1 MIILFVIFLI
11 VDFSLICG
19 VAISI
24 FFPKYRVW
32 PPPKKY
38 SWQFWISWI
47 FATIG
52 MLGTPL
58 LGLLDFNSLGGWH
71 WIYFL
76 IGCLSLVTGSIITI
90 WGITT
95 LSEHQ
100 SLGLKGKIITDG
112 PYRYSRN
119 PQYLGFIILY
129 SGLILM
135 TFSFMVLVTGLMIIA
150 LFFILPFSEEPWLL
164 GEYGK
169 AYEDYCAKVPRFI
182 GINSKKRTHQLH
194 LF

>member
-1 MIILFVIFLI
+1 MIILLVIFLI

-24 FFPKYRVW
+24 LFPKYRIW

-47 FATIG
+47 FSTIG
-52 MLGTPL
+52 LIGTPL
-58 LGLLDFNSLGGWH
+58 LGFLDFNSLGGWH
-71 WIYFL
+71 WIYFV
-76 IGCLSLVTGSIITI
+76 IGSLPIVTGCIITI

-112 PYRYSRN
+112 PYQYSRN

-135 TFSFMVLVTGLMIIA
+135 TFSFMVLVTGLIIIA
-150 LFFILPFSEEPWLL
+150 MFFILPFSEEPWLL
-164 GEYGK
+164 QEYGK
-169 AYEDYCAKVPRFI
+169 AYEDYSAKVPRFI
-182 GINSKKRTHQLH
+182 GINAQKTRSSS
-194 LF
+194 